1 MMNFDEF
8 LEATRARVQEE
19 LPDTQVKIQ
28 QVNKLQGESYIGI
41 SVQPEGA
48 AAAATFNIGPA
59 FERYQADPSQESAIL
74 DKIAADAKQVSA
86 AIPIFEVNSITDYES
101 AKSHLVMQ
109 VVPVEPNKEMLEN
122 IPHKTVEDIAV
133 VYRVELPH
141 PEDSS
146 ATTLVTNQLL
156 DQYGVTPDQLH
167 ADAVAA
173 QLANHPPV
181 LKNMSEMMAEMS
193 GGMFDMPESPMWVAT
208 VEGGV
213 NGASV
218 TQLPDFLQEA
228 AERLGGDFFVLPSS
242 IHEVLFIRDDGS
254 FERDQLES
262 MVRGVIEKAVT
273 FESRVAE
280 GMSLYS
286 AESAKDTMTVLLV
299 EPNQHPRPVEIGT
312 ELEDLQKAVGGYIE
326 VVYPFDE
333 PVGLV
338 MNEEGKLDGLPLNRA
353 LRDDNG
359 EIYDVVA
366 GSFLVVGL
374 TDEDFGS
381 LTSDQMKTFEEKFHS
396 PEVFVRMGRGIMAV
410 PLPDEKVEKP
420 QDKKLDAPELK
431 PHKKVKEEAL

>member
-1 MMNFDEF
+1 MMSFDEF
-8 LEATRARVQEE
+8 LDATKDRVQEA
-19 LPDTQVKIQ
+19 LPDAKVTIQ
-28 QVNKLQGESYIGI
+28 QVNKLQGESYTGI
-41 SVQPEGA
+41 AVQPEGA
-48 AAAATFNIGPA
+48 SAAVTFNVSPA
-59 FERYQADPSQESAIL
+59 FEHYQADESQEAAIL
-74 DKIAADAKQVSA
+74 NKIAADAKMA
-86 AIPIFEVNSITDYES
+86 ANAIPVFELSEITDYETV
-101 AKSHLVMQ
+101 KNNLVMQ

-133 VYRVELPH
+133 VYRVELPGRA
-141 PEDSS
+141 DGS
-146 ATTLVTNQLL
+146 ASTLVTNKLL
-156 DQYGVTPDQLH
+156 EEYGVTAEQLH
-167 ADAVAA
+167 MDAVTA
-173 QLANHPPV
+173 QLTNHPPV

-218 TQLPDFLQEA
+218 TQLPDFLQQA

-242 IHEVLFIRDDGS
+242 VHEVLFIRDDGS

-262 MVRGVIEKAVT
+262 MVRGVNATEVSEADFLSDSVYHYDSDDHIFEKAVT

-280 GMSLYS
+280 GMALYS

-312 ELEDLQKAVGGYIE
+312 ELEDLQGAVGGYIE

-353 LRDDNG
+353 LRD
-359 EIYDVVA
+359 EPSWWSA
-366 GSFLVVGL
+366 L
-374 TDEDFGS
+374 
-381 LTSDQMKTFEEKFHS
+381 QMKTS
-396 PEVFVRMGRGIMAV
+396 V
-410 PLPDEKVEKP
+410 P
-420 QDKKLDAPELK
+420 
-431 PHKKVKEEAL
+431 